1 MTPTFELGLT
11 SVVVVAL
18 VAAATIVSI
27 AALGRQVPYSNV
39 TGAARVG
46 AAADVDQAMGLNS
59 YNKAGAEVVDR
70 APCPD
75 PGCGIGNYE

>member
-11 SVVVVAL
+11 SVVIVAL
-18 VAAATIVSI
+18 VAAAAIVSI
-27 AALGRQVPYSNV
+27 AALGRQAPYGNV
-39 TGAARVG
+39 TGAARFG
-46 AAADVDQAMGLNS
+46 AAADADRAVRLNS
-59 YNKAGAEVVDR
+59 YNRAGAEVVDR